1 MGKTVNQ
8 RLRRVGDRLAKIGR
22 RLGFLEARF
31 YWRRSGV
38 DGLLQPYEW
47 QEIPSWE
54 VSNSGFGATDGGD
67 QVFIGEQKER
77 SFSVKV
83 NKDWFE
89 SHRGDE
95 LKYEYGFKFA
105 DTDDIKPCSFL
116 NHSAN
121 DADTFSTISFQEVRF
136 GGIG

>member
-8 RLRRVGDRLAKIGR
+8 RLRRVGDRLAKIDR

-31 YWRRSGV
+31 YWRSSGTNEFF
-38 DGLLQPYEW
+38 QPYEW
-47 QEIPSWE
+47 QEIPSWN
-54 VSNSGFGATDGGD
+54 VSNNGFGATDGGD

-89 SHRGDE
+89 AHRGNE
-95 LKYEYGFKFA
+95 LRYEYGFRFA
-105 DTDDIKPCSFL
+105 DDDALKPCSFL

-121 DADTFSTISFQEVRF
+121 DDDTFSTISFQEVRL

>member
-8 RLRRVGDRLAKIGR
+8 RLRRVGDRLAKIDR

-31 YWRRSGV
+31 YWRSSGTNEFF
-38 DGLLQPYEW
+38 QPYEW
-47 QEIPSWE
+47 QEIPSWN
-54 VSNSGFGATDGGD
+54 VSNNGFGATDGGD

-89 SHRGDE
+89 AHRGNE
-95 LKYEYGFKFA
+95 LKYEYGFRFA
-105 DTDDIKPCSFL
+105 DDDALKPCSFL

-121 DADTFSTISFQEVRF
+121 DDDTFSTISFQEVRL

>member
-54 VSNSGFGATDGGD
+54 VSNSGFGSTDGGD

-89 SHRGDE
+89 AHRGNE
-95 LKYEYGFKFA
+95 LSYEYGFKFS
-105 DTDDIKPCSFL
+105 TDDALKPCTFL

>member
-1 MGKTVNQ
+1 MPKTVNQ
-8 RLRRVGDRLAKIGR
+8 RLRRVGDRLAKIDR

-31 YWRRSGV
+31 YWRSSGTNEFF
-38 DGLLQPYEW
+38 QPYEW
-47 QEIPSWE
+47 QEIPSWN
-54 VSNSGFGATDGGD
+54 VSNNGFGATDGGD

-89 SHRGDE
+89 AHRGNE
-95 LKYEYGFKFA
+95 LKYEYGFRFA
-105 DTDDIKPCSFL
+105 DDDALKPCSFL

-121 DADTFSTISFQEVRF
+121 DDDTFSTISFQEVRL

>member
-1 MGKTVNQ
+1 MPKTVNQ
-8 RLRRVGDRLAKIGR
+8 RLRRVGDRLAKIDR

-31 YWRRSGV
+31 YWRSSGTNEFY
-38 DGLLQPYEW
+38 QPYEW
-47 QEIPSWE
+47 QELPLWSA
-54 VSNSGFGATDGGD
+54 SNSGFGATDGGD

-89 SHRGDE
+89 VHRGNE
-95 LKYEYGFKFA
+95 LKYEYGFKFS
-105 DTDDIKPCSFL
+105 TDDTLKPCTFL

-121 DADTFSTISFQEVRF
+121 DADTFSTISFQEVRL